1 MKRTLVVMLAL
12 AAVAPFLGQPTSA
25 GADAKIDDLLRD
37 LQIVPLEPTLPP
49 AFSGRDLAGA
59 PVTLA
64 QFRGRPVLLYFW
76 ATW

>member
-1 MKRTLVVMLAL
+1 MLVLAVL
-12 AAVAPFLGQPTSA
+12 VLPPSVAASS
-25 GADAKIDDLLRD
+25 KIDDLLRD

>member
-1 MKRTLVVMLAL
+1 MRRAWVGVLVLAVL
-12 AAVAPFLGQPTSA
+12 VQPLMAAAGPSVDSLLG
-25 GADAKIDDLLRD
+25 DLR
-37 LQIVPLEPTLPP
+37 IVPLEPTMAP

-59 PVTLA
+59 AITLS